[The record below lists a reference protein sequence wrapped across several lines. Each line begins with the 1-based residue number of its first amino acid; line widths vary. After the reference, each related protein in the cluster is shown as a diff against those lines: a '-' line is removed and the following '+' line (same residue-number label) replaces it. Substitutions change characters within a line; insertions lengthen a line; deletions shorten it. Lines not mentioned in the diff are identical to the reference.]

1 MTFIDSVYYT
11 QKQKIEA
18 EEMNLIA
25 IQFMLIL
32 TRLEQFTVNCPNP
45 VYIEYTLK
53 ANCCSLF
60 PEGVVFLGYFVKD
73 ANTSCICFKF

>member
-45 VYIEYTLK
+45 VYMR
-53 ANCCSLF
+53 
-60 PEGVVFLGYFVKD
+60 VK
-73 ANTSCICFKF
+73 IG